1 MMKNFVIVLLSI
13 LLVLGL
19 NACKKDYPEDIPK
32 WLKKKVRKL
41 ERQDKLHKESKR
53 EEYLMRIDEYSD
65 GQKTIFLMVTGS
77 VFPKPC
83 LIYDYDGNELCYSSY
98 IVQGS
103 CGDIEHLE
111 DFNEVREIWHEDP
124 TKR

>member
-1 MMKNFVIVLLSI
+1 MKKFVMVLFSI

-19 NACKKDYPEDIPK
+19 NSCKKDYPDDIPE

-41 ERQDKLHKESKR
+41 DRQDRLHRESRR

-65 GQKTIFLMVTGS
+65 GQKTIFFMVTGS
-77 VFPKPC
+77 LFPKPI
-83 LIYDYDGNELCYSSY
+83 LIYDYDGNELCYISSY
-98 IVQGS
+98 LGQGS

>member
-98 IVQGS
+98 IGQGS